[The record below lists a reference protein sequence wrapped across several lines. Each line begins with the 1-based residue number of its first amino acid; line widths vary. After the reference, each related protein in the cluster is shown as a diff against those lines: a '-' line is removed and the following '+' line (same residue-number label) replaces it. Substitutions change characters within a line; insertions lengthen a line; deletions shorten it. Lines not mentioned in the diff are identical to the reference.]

1 MPGHQ
6 PLGST
11 WASRSL
17 FPFRSCILS
26 HPSVGPM
33 EAAVLGWVGVGE
45 VVDGRKKSKE
55 LTAMKMIRN
64 VKDSFFKSEPY
75 K

>member
-1 MPGHQ
+1 
-6 PLGST
+6 
-11 WASRSL
+11 
-17 FPFRSCILS
+17 
-26 HPSVGPM
+26 M